1 MEFLRQLAQME
12 VMFFVVP
19 RNHLRTRPLF
29 SMLVNPRDKLVIGSA
44 GGDERAKVLII
55 NLGKF

>member
-1 MEFLRQLAQME
+1 
-12 VMFFVVP
+12 
-19 RNHLRTRPLF
+19 
-29 SMLVNPRDKLVIGSA
+29 MLVNPRDKLVIGSA

>member
-1 MEFLRQLAQME
+1 ME
-12 VMFFVVP
+12 VTFFVVP
-19 RNHLRTRPLF
+19 RNNLRTRPLF